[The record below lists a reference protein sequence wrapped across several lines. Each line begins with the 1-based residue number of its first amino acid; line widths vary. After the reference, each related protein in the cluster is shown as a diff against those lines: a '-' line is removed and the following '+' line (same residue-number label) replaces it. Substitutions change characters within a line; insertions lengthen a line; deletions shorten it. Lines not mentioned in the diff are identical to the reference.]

1 MMAHPTDSSASRDRR
16 LERRTFLK
24 ALLGTTGLVAASS
37 LLAAC
42 GQAATPAAPT
52 SAPAAKPTEAA
63 KPAAPAATTA
73 PAAPAA
79 AAPTPAAQVAQPAAA
94 GKPGGRLEMFSW
106 WTTGGEEAGLKA
118 MYAIFEKSH
127 SGVEI
132 VNQAVA
138 GAAGSNAKAVLKTR
152 MQGGDPP
159 DSFQVHMGHELTDG
173 YVAAG
178 QVEPLNDL
186 YKSEGYEQAFPKG
199 VLEIVSAN
207 NNYWSVPVNIHRAN
221 VLWFNKKV
229 LTDNQINPPETF
241 DDFFNAAEKLKA
253 KGITPLALGDKEPFA
268 SAHLFETVL
277 LGVLG
282 PDGYKGLWT
291 GATNWNDAK
300 VTTALENMKKML
312 AYVNTDHAA
321 LTWDQAND
329 QLIQGKAAMTI
340 MGDWVNGDY
349 TQKKF
354 NDYGWTLSPGT
365 KGIFD
370 ALSDTFALPKGAK
383 NRDNALDWLKL
394 AGSVEGQDAFNPLK
408 GSIPAN
414 INAGK
419 ATGYNDYL
427 KATMKDWTSHTIVPS
442 VVHGAAAKDG
452 WAQTYTD
459 AINSFVTKQD
469 VASTQKA
476 LAAAC
481 TDAGICK

>member
-1 MMAHPTDSSASRDRR
+1 MAANDRILSSRSALGAR
-16 LERRTFLK
+16 LERRAFLRT
-24 ALLGTTGLVAASS
+24 LLGTTGLAAAST

-42 GQAATPAAPT
+42 GGGAAPAG
-52 SAPAAKPTEAA
+52 APAAAPKSDSKPAEAA
-63 KPAAPAATTA
+63 KPAATTA
-73 PAAPAA
+73 PAA
-79 AAPTPAAQVAQPAAA
+79 A
-94 GKPGGRLEMFSW
+94 GKEGGKLEMFSW

-127 SGVEI
+127 PGVEI

-159 DSFQVHMGHELTDG
+159 DSFQVHMGRELTDG
-173 YVAAG
+173 YVAAN

-186 YKSEGYEQAFPKG
+186 YKSEKFEEAFPKG

-207 NNYWSVPVNIHRAN
+207 GNYWSVPVNIHRAN

-229 LTDNQINPPETF
+229 FSDNQINPPETF

-282 PDGYKGLWT
+282 PEAYKGLWT
-291 GATNWNDAK
+291 GATRWEDAK

-312 AYVNTDHAA
+312 GYINSDHAA

-329 QLIQGKAAMTI
+329 QLIQGKAAMTS

-365 KGIFD
+365 KGMFD
-370 ALSDTFALPKGAK
+370 ALSDTFALPKNAK
-383 NRDNALDWLKL
+383 NRENAVDWLKL
-394 AGSVEGQDAFNPLK
+394 AG
-408 GSIPAN
+408 
-414 INAGK
+414 
-419 ATGYNDYL
+419 
-427 KATMKDWTSHTIVPS
+427 
-442 VVHGAAAKDG
+442 
-452 WAQTYTD
+452 
-459 AINSFVTKQD
+459 
-469 VASTQKA
+469 
-476 LAAAC
+476 
-481 TDAGICK
+481 

>member
-1 MMAHPTDSSASRDRR
+1 MSAHPGGSSTDLLR
-16 LERRTFLK
+16 ERRIERRVFLK
-24 ALLGTTGLVAASS
+24 TLLGATGLAAGSS

-42 GQAATPAAPT
+42 GSQQATPAAPAKT
-52 SAPAAKPTEAA
+52 ESKPAET

-73 PAAPAA
+73 PAAAAKPAEGKPAA
-79 AAPTPAAQVAQPAAA
+79 S

-127 SGVEI
+127 PGVEI

-159 DSFQVHMGHELTDG
+159 DSFQVHMGRELTDG
-173 YVAAG
+173 YVAAN

-186 YKSEGYEQAFPKG
+186 YKSEKYEEAFPKG
-199 VLEIVSAN
+199 VLEIVQAN
-207 NNYWSVPVNIHRAN
+207 GSYWSVPVNIHRAN

-229 LTDNQINPPETF
+229 LADNQINPPETF
-241 DDFFNAAEKLKA
+241 DDFFSAAEKLKA

-282 PDGYKGLWT
+282 PDAYKGLWT
-291 GATNWNDAK
+291 GATKWEDAK

-312 AYVNTDHAA
+312 GFINADHAA

-365 KGIFD
+365 KGMFD
-370 ALSDTFALPKGAK
+370 ALSDTFALPKNAK
-383 NRDNALDWLKL
+383 NRDNAIDWLKL

-419 ATGYNDYL
+419 AAGYNDYL
-427 KATMKDWTSHTIVPS
+427 KSTMKDWTSHTIVPS

-452 WAQTYTD
+452 WAQSYTD

-481 TDAGICK
+481 TDAGVCK

>member
-1 MMAHPTDSSASRDRR
+1 MAAQHEASSAGHPLAAR
-16 LERRTFLK
+16 LERRVFLSRV
-24 ALLGTTGLVAASS
+24 LRTTGLAAAGS

-42 GQAATPAAPT
+42 GGAPAPPPT
-52 SAPAAKPTEAA
+52 SVPAKPAESKPAEA
-63 KPAAPAATTA
+63 KPAAT
-73 PAAPAA
+73 AAPAA
-79 AAPTPAAQVAQPAAA
+79 AQPAS
-94 GKPGGRLEMFSW
+94 KGGRLEMFSW

-118 MYAIFEKSH
+118 MYAIYQRSH
-127 SGVEI
+127 PGVEI

-138 GAAGSNAKAVLKTR
+138 GAAGANAKAVLKSR

-159 DSFQVHMGHELTDG
+159 DAFQVHMGRELTDG

-178 QVEPLNDL
+178 QVEPVDDL
-186 YKSEGYEQAFPKG
+186 YTSEKFEDAFPKG
-199 VLEIVSAN
+199 VLELLKDKG
-207 NNYWSVPVNIHRAN
+207 NYWSVPVNIHRAN
-221 VLWFNKKV
+221 VLWYNKK
-229 LTDNQINPPETF
+229 LFADNQLQAPETF
-241 DDFFNAAEKLKA
+241 DQFFDVAEKLKA
-253 KGITPLALGDKEPFA
+253 KGVTALAMGDNNPFA

-282 PDGYKGLWT
+282 AEGYSGLWT
-291 GATNWNDAK
+291 GKMAWSDGK
-300 VTTALENMKKML
+300 VTEALETFKRML
-312 AYVNTDHAA
+312 GYVNADHAA
-321 LTWDQAND
+321 LTWDSAND

-354 NDYGWTLSPGT
+354 TDYGWALSPGT
-365 KGIFD
+365 KGVFD
-370 ALSDTFALPKGAK
+370 ALSDTFAMPKGAK
-383 NRDNALDWLKL
+383 NRENALDWLKL

-419 ATGYNDYL
+419 AAGYNEYL

-452 WAQTYTD
+452 WAQSYTD
-459 AINSFVTKQD
+459 AINSFVTRQD
-469 VASTQKA
+469 VASTQRA
-476 LAAAC
+476 LANAC